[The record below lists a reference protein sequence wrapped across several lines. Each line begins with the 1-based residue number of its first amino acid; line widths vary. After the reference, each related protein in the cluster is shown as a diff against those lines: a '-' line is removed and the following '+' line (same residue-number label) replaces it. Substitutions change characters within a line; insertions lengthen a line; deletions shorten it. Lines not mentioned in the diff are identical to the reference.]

1 MFEKLMACKD
11 LMVRFG
17 GHKMAAGM
25 TLHEKDLPELERRL
39 NAEAG
44 LTQADFVPELWIDV
58 AMPVQ
63 YISIPLIEELQTLEP
78 FGVGNPKPVFAEQH
92 FHILEASRLGKNR
105 NVLSM
110 KVANEKGYV
119 IKAVYFGDIDVFE
132 EFVCEI
138 WGDSELQ
145 KMYQKQPNE
154 IDIGFAYYP
163 SKSHP

>member
-1 MFEKLMACKD
+1 M
-11 LMVRFG
+11 
-17 GHKMAAGM
+17 
-25 TLHEKDLPELERRL
+25 
-39 NAEAG
+39 
-44 LTQADFVPELWIDV
+44 
-58 AMPVQ
+58 
-63 YISIPLIEELQTLEP
+63 
-78 FGVGNPKPVFAEQH
+78 
-92 FHILEASRLGKNR
+92 
-105 NVLSM
+105 LSM

-163 SKSHP
+163 SINEYGGNRTLQIVVTDYCVVHKNR